1 MATAQKS
8 NSGPFL
14 PSEQE
19 ALLAQETRRKL
30 AAHVRADEDI
40 TIRLPGNGQ
49 EAETLALPAVAVRLL
64 LDILEQMACGNAV
77 ALMSIHAE
85 LTTQQAADL
94 LNVSRPYLVALLQEG
109 KIPYRKVG
117 THRRVRAED
126 ILAYKREMDAK
137 RREALD
143 ALATQAQELELG
155 Y

>member
-1 MATAQKS
+1 MAMTHREL
-8 NSGPFL
+8 GPVL

-19 ALLAQETRRKL
+19 ALLAQETSRKL
-30 AAHVRADEDI
+30 AAHVQADAGI
-40 TIRLPGNGQ
+40 TIRLL
-49 EAETLALPAVAVRLL
+49 EKDHETDTVALPAMAVRLL
-64 LDILEQMACGNAV
+64 LDILEQMARGNAV
-77 ALMSIHAE
+77 TLMPIHAE

-94 LNVSRPYLVALLQEG
+94 LNVSRPHLVTLLQEG

-126 ILAYKREMDAK
+126 IFAYKRETDAK

-143 ALATQAQELELG
+143 ELATQAQELELG